1 MSLKEKND
9 IIYKLQDYTHLEW
22 NDRTRISQGTPG
34 SFLKTYEGDGV
45 DRIYYKLSN
54 SDYRG
59 IYGHESVNELIA
71 SRLLDVLGIDHV
83 SYRLIH
89 SRVRIDNAEY
99 ETWMCSSRNFRKDG
113 QDKIAF
119 DAYFEMM
126 REDDELPID
135 FCKKRGWDEQIYKMM
150 VFDYLICNRD
160 RHGANI
166 ELLQTGDEVMLA
178 PLFDHGLSLIFSCY
192 DSEDA
197 VSDFDVMKDYPVN
210 NYFFSRSLEYN
221 LRYVPKS
228 LKINHLHEDD
238 YDYIMH
244 GIDKVLPK
252 VYGDKI
258 WEMITGRWKKYE
270 EIQNSK

>member
-1 MSLKEKND
+1 LN
-9 IIYKLQDYTHLEW
+9 
-22 NDRTRISQGTPG
+22 
-34 SFLKTYEGDGV
+34 
-45 DRIYYKLSN
+45 
-54 SDYRG
+54 
-59 IYGHESVNELIA
+59 
-71 SRLLDVLGIDHV
+71 
-83 SYRLIH
+83 
-89 SRVRIDNAEY
+89 
-99 ETWMCSSRNFRKDG
+99 
-113 QDKIAF
+113 
-119 DAYFEMM
+119 
-126 REDDELPID
+126 
-135 FCKKRGWDEQIYKMM
+135 
-150 VFDYLICNRD
+150 
-160 RHGANI
+160 
-166 ELLQTGDEVMLA
+166 
-178 PLFDHGLSLIFSCY
+178 HGLSLIFSCY